1 MLIRHEAI
9 FIPPGSTTSKLQ
21 NPLQVPWKFTLLN
34 ETKLR
39 ENATNNP
46 GQRCI
51 CSKHGF
57 HPEGMS
63 VPGDLGRQDSNTML
77 SMYAAYGTLGQQV
90 RSYVLSMV
98 FPWRACRFLGGWGSR
113 F

>member
-9 FIPPGSTTSKLQ
+9 FTPPGSTTSKLQ

-46 GQRCI
+46 DR
-51 CSKHGF
+51 
-57 HPEGMS
+57 
-63 VPGDLGRQDSNTML
+63 T
-77 SMYAAYGTLGQQV
+77 A
-90 RSYVLSMV
+90 YVLSMV
-98 FPWRACRFLGGWGSR
+98 FIPGTCRFQGDLG
-113 F
+113 